1 MKSAVYS
8 YGNTGSKN
16 LTSRNILKKVNSFL
30 YENLRSEKGAVFK
43 TVL

>member
-1 MKSAVYS
+1 MKRAVYS

-16 LTSRNILKKVNSFL
+16 LTSRNVLKKVNSFL
-30 YENLRSEKGAVFK
+30 DENLGSEKRAVFK